1 MIRSRG
7 WYDFNWSPVVG
18 CLRGCEYCYLPQYM
32 ERFTGQKTIEPQFYP
47 EKLSEPYEIKSPSTI
62 FVCAFADLFGSWIPD
77 EWIKAVIKT
86 ITETPRHTYV
96 FLTKNPQRYREFEFP
111 ANVYLG
117 ITVEAP
123 EYLHRAEAL
132 RDLPSRKLCSI
143 EPVLGDFTGVDLSMF
158 DWVVCGYMLGRKST
172 RQERAWMKSIVHMN
186 KYQIIR

>member
-1 MIRSRG
+1 
-7 WYDFNWSPVVG
+7 
-18 CLRGCEYCYLPQYM
+18 M